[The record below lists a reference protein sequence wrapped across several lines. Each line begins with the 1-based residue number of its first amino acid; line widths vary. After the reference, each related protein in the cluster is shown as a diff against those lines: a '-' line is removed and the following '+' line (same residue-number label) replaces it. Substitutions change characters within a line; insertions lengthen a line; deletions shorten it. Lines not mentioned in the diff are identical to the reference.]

1 MIGAL
6 STQATDLLWHF
17 DHLPNESHGSVLHR
31 GLLNGLEFV
40 FKEYGV
46 SGAKVEHAAGLS
58 SQEEQWSWV
67 MEQPSHIEK
76 LYGAEAAQSQMAAIS
91 RSLAGK
97 MSSEI
102 DWSTGKPVPRVADK
116 PGAAA
121 LITRALEAVPLLGAA
136 APDLENSL
144 QEILEKLLK

>member
-6 STQATDLLWHF
+6 STHTTDLLWHF
-17 DHLPNESHGSVLHR
+17 DHLANESHGSVLHR
-31 GLLNGLEFV
+31 GLLNGLKFV
-40 FKEYGV
+40 FKEYSV
-46 SGAKVEHAAGLS
+46 TGAKLKHAAGLS
-58 SQEEQWSWV
+58 TPDEQWSWV
-67 MEQPSHIEK
+67 MTQTSHIEK

-97 MSSEI
+97 MASET

-121 LITRALEAVPLLGAA
+121 LITKALEAVPLLGGA
-136 APDLENSL
+136 APDLEASL
-144 QEILEKLLK
+144 QQMLEKLLN